1 MIAADARVAAKQ
13 DAVIAGP
20 HRPKFSLERL
30 ARFPWLPVLLLLIV
44 LVIPTLFAELIAPFD
59 PLKQSLP
66 QRLKPPV
73 FADGGSWSHVLGT
86 DKQGRDILSRLILG
100 ARVSLSISLLAV
112 VVGGSIGTFVG
123 LVAGYAGGW
132 MDHVL
137 MRLVDLSLALP
148 LVLMALVL
156 VSVFGPS
163 YGTVETVVVLLLWS
177 SYARQVRAET
187 LSLKHQDFVQRARV
201 TGASHVR
208 ILLRHILPNLLNTV
222 IVLATL
228 QVGTVILLESTLSF
242 LGVGVPPPFPS
253 WGVMVADGREL
264 LVGAWWIAI
273 MPGCAIVTVV
283 LAMNVLG
290 DWLRDHLD
298 PKLRAL

>member
-1 MIAADARVAAKQ
+1 
-13 DAVIAGP
+13 VI
-20 HRPKFSLERL
+20 

-86 DKQGRDILSRLILG
+86 DKQGRDILSRLIFG

-132 MDHVL
+132 IDHVL

-163 YGTVETVVVLLLWS
+163 YGTVVTVVVLLLWS

-201 TGASHVR
+201 TGASHPR

>member
-1 MIAADARVAAKQ
+1 L
-13 DAVIAGP
+13 
-20 HRPKFSLERL
+20 SRL
-30 ARFPWLPVLLLLIV
+30 ARFPWLPVLLLVGV
-44 LVIPTLFAELIAPFD
+44 LVIPTLFAELISPYD
-59 PLKQSLP
+59 PLKQALP
-66 QRLKPPV
+66 QRLMPPV
-73 FADGGSWSHVLGT
+73 FAEDGSWSHILGT
-86 DKQGRDILSRLILG
+86 DKQGRDILSRLIFG
-100 ARVSLSISLLAV
+100 ARVSLSISLAAV
-112 VVGGSIGTFVG
+112 LVGGTVGTLVG
-123 LVAGYAGGW
+123 LIAGYAGGW
-132 MDHVL
+132 ADHVL

-156 VSVFGPS
+156 AAVFGS
-163 YGTVETVVVLLLWS
+163 SFFTVITVVVVLLWS

-201 TGASHVR
+201 TGASHLR
-208 ILLRHILPNLLNTV
+208 ILLWHILPNLLNTV

-242 LGVGVPPPFPS
+242 LGVGVPPPYPS

-273 MPGCAIVTVV
+273 MPGAAIVTVV
-283 LAMNVLG
+283 LAMNVFG
-290 DWLRDHLD
+290 DWLRDRLD

>member
-1 MIAADARVAAKQ
+1 M
-13 DAVIAGP
+13 AGGAWN
-20 HRPKFSLERL
+20 H
-30 ARFPWLPVLLLLIV
+30 I
-44 LVIPTLFAELIAPFD
+44 
-59 PLKQSLP
+59 
-66 QRLKPPV
+66 
-73 FADGGSWSHVLGT
+73 LGT
-86 DKQGRDILSRLILG
+86 DKQGRDILSRLIFG
-100 ARVSLSISLLAV
+100 ARVSLSISLFAV
-112 VVGGSIGTFVG
+112 FVGGAIGTLVG
-123 LVAGYAGGW
+123 LVAGYASGW
-132 MDHVL
+132 ADHVL

-156 VSVFGPS
+156 VSVFGAS
-163 YGTVETVVVLLLWS
+163 YGTVIAVVVLLLWS

-201 TGASHVR
+201 TGASHLR
-208 ILLRHILPNLLNTV
+208 ILLRHILPNLFNTI

-242 LGVGVPPPFPS
+242 LGVGVPPPYPS

-273 MPGCAIVTVV
+273 MPGLAIVIVV

-298 PKLRAL
+298 PRLRAL